1 MLFFD
6 VTRVSCLAGSN
17 ISSSQIVGLRSDW
30 LGAEVDSSAKF
41 VTDYLRDLQIWTR
54 QTLPSRTSDP
64 SYVHIFG
71 VESNLGRESSWI
83 EGAIGNQGGL
93 GVKILREA
101 WTPQDGQFRSG
112 VCTTNAT
119 KQTSVQILETLMQND
134 GITFVENGLYDAQ
147 LSSKPKSDQT
157 ETFLNEL
164 NVQMRAWRK
173 VSIPTRTPGAPEK
186 FAYTGKAGPDNK
198 NCNKMRD
205 DLLMALLLNI
215 YWLKVYLSGSLK
227 NWIYE

>member
-1 MLFFD
+1 MCTSLALNLIW
-6 VTRVSCLAGSN
+6 VGRVLGSKERLV
-17 ISSSQIVGLRSDW
+17 IREGWVLKFSERPVLLRT
-30 LGAEVDSSAKF
+30 ENF
-41 VTDYLRDLQIWTR
+41 VASLL
-54 QTLPSRTSDP
+54 
-64 SYVHIFG
+64 
-71 VESNLGRESSWI
+71 
-83 EGAIGNQGGL
+83 
-93 GVKILREA
+93 
-101 WTPQDGQFRSG
+101 G

-147 LSSKPKSDQT
+147 LSNKPKSDQT

-173 VSIPTRTPGAPEK
+173 VPIPTRTPGAPEK